1 MFKFLRGDFRLFR
14 GLPHGGRK
22 PLFSTGSKK
31 VVRVQ
36 SQKAKKVGSNGLVS
50 FTLYINQVTKECR

>member
-1 MFKFLRGDFRLFR
+1 MFLRGDFGLFSGITPR
-14 GLPHGGRK
+14 GRK

-36 SQKAKKVGSNGLVS
+36 SQKAKKVGSNGLVCCTNRPLHS
-50 FTLYINQVTKECR
+50 LYV